1 MKFLSNKWQYLTI
14 VVFVILL
21 IYMILW
27 GHQQL
32 NDLQVILMYSLIA
45 LAIHQFEEYILPGGG
60 PIAINKA
67 SFKEES
73 DFSRFPAN
81 ALSTC
86 IINLSV
92 YIFYILALIF
102 PQLIW
107 LGLAT
112 MIFNLMQLVG
122 HGYSINK
129 AMGTWYNPGLVT
141 SVILFAPISIY
152 YIFYIYQHGLISIFT
167 WVIAIVV
174 YFIVVYLTINIP
186 MQSLKNRNSK
196 YPFSYWQIEQY
207 DKVEKFCRLKK

>member
-1 MKFLSNKWQYLTI
+1 MKFLTNKWQYLTI

-60 PIAINKA
+60 PIVINKA
-67 SFKEES
+67 SLKEEN

-86 IINLSV
+86 MINLSV

-141 SVILFAPISIY
+141 SVILLHQLASI
-152 YIFYIYQHGLISIFT
+152 I
-167 WVIAIVV
+167 
-174 YFIVVYLTINIP
+174 YFIFINT
-186 MQSLKNRNSK
+186 
-196 YPFSYWQIEQY
+196 
-207 DKVEKFCRLKK
+207 V